1 MDNLIQKF
9 YSNGKEEEQKYTQ
22 FGAFSNA
29 LLKNSNSN
37 LNFKTTGFLKPNIGI
52 INPSMHNIQTTNQQP
67 KTPNK
72 TPPITQEAFLRPKK
86 LIFNGTTDLFNKS
99 LLNNKFPENNN
110 NIGNNNIVNTQN
122 TIPSLTTMKQNL
134 NLESKKNA
142 TKMQMMEEKMKN
154 LGLKS
159 QRLEVINDFF
169 FDMFE
174 NNLVKEELKRQKDIK
189 ENKPKNEN
197 KEDNED
203 ESEHEERPKKK
214 RHKKLKKKKINI
226 DIDDIQAK
234 NQEELDIK
242 NFKKKT
248 QSAAKNYLNTI
259 KNDIG
264 MFLVEEQL
272 KKNETLHNMTE
283 DILELKGDLLNKLEK
298 MQMAQNLEM
307 KKIAYCLQNS
317 GDEKIENLANRIFG
331 DNILKNVENVN
342 SFNNTRVS
350 GSVFNPRDSLFNT
363 NKFTKMPSLST
374 IGDDKFK
381 TNRLTTL
388 EREKSDEINNR
399 TRRKSLF
406 DKEKNNEGY
415 NGSKRPSILERE
427 RKLTL
432 LDKEKNVIPE
442 EKNENENDNDNQ
454 E

>member
-1 MDNLIQKF
+1 
-9 YSNGKEEEQKYTQ
+9 
-22 FGAFSNA
+22 
-29 LLKNSNSN
+29 
-37 LNFKTTGFLKPNIGI
+37 
-52 INPSMHNIQTTNQQP
+52 
-67 KTPNK
+67 
-72 TPPITQEAFLRPKK
+72 
-86 LIFNGTTDLFNKS
+86 
-99 LLNNKFPENNN
+99 
-110 NIGNNNIVNTQN
+110 
-122 TIPSLTTMKQNL
+122 
-134 NLESKKNA
+134 
-142 TKMQMMEEKMKN
+142 
-154 LGLKS
+154 
-159 QRLEVINDFF
+159 
-169 FDMFE
+169 
-174 NNLVKEELKRQKDIK
+174 
-189 ENKPKNEN
+189 
-197 KEDNED
+197 
-203 ESEHEERPKKK
+203 
-214 RHKKLKKKKINI
+214 
-226 DIDDIQAK
+226 
-234 NQEELDIK
+234 
-242 NFKKKT
+242 
-248 QSAAKNYLNTI
+248 
-259 KNDIG
+259 

-442 EKNENENDNDNQ
+442 EKNENENENENDNDNQ